1 MKSTICTTETGL
13 VLGATS
19 LEGEVGTFA
28 QAGASLAAGGAPS
41 PAVITAPDVPA

>member
-28 QAGASLAAGGAPS
+28 QAGASLAAGGDGRRHYARKP
-41 PAVITAPDVPA
+41 